1 LRAKPKNGG
10 LHVLKTVLR
19 VGFWVAGLLALA
31 GILLVTAEIA
41 VNPGTPGP
49 IYLALIN
56 LNLVLA
62 LCFVLFIGRRLILS
76 VIEQRSRFKASKLP
90 QRLVGIFSILAI
102 LPAIIVAIF
111 SVFMLNQGIEVWFSD
126 RVTRALEGSR
136 QVAQAYLAEHS
147 ERLKLDTEL
156 LASSQVVK
164 SSLFILNPSAFTP
177 WLDQSVQE
185 RVLDELMY
193 YSADG
198 VLLAQSGTMMSS
210 LNAETLMRILESPHT
225 SIVIPDYNAGQ
236 IVAGSKMASG
246 GWLIAVRW
254 LPPSVQARINETTS
268 AFQEY
273 FDLRKD
279 QDEVRTVFTLFM
291 LLLGLASLVGA
302 IWAGLRMARQITR
315 PVMELLTATQK
326 VSMGDLEVRLIPQ
339 DDDEIG
345 ILTQSFNRMTRQL
358 RQNRELLERKNHEL
372 DDRRRMVEGV
382 LTGVSSG
389 VVTLDDKGIVRL
401 ANKRARDE
409 LELKVGANIS
419 DSLPEVARALPDLLE
434 NKNTVWQ
441 QQIQSGPEEASVTLL
456 VRLVQLRRR
465 GSGQHAAVMTFD
477 NITELLAA
485 QRTAAWSDIARKLA
499 HEIKNPLTPIQLS
512 AERLN
517 RKYAKQI
524 EDDKELFGQLT
535 QTIVNQVENM
545 RQLLNEFSDFAR
557 MPAAEFAENNIVDI
571 LEEILVLQK
580 VGRSHINFDVRYSR
594 RELPLL
600 CDHNQLNRAFTNII
614 ENAVNA
620 IEEDANREEKGPG
633 EVKVVV
639 KMTQGAKLMVTVSDN
654 GRGLPEKME
663 LNQLFDPYVTTRQN
677 GTGLG
682 LAIVRRV
689 VDEHEGQIQLKRR
702 RGGGTVVEIVF
713 PLKRSQATKEA
724 A

>member
-1 LRAKPKNGG
+1 M
-10 LHVLKTVLR
+10 R
-19 VGFWVAGLLALA
+19 VGFWIAGFLALS

-41 VNPGTPGP
+41 VNPETPGP

-56 LNLVLA
+56 LNLILA
-62 LCFVLFIGRRLILS
+62 MGFVLFIGRRLVLS
-76 VIEQRSRFKASKLP
+76 VLEQRSRFRASRLP
-90 QRLVGIFSILAI
+90 QKLVGIFSILAI
-102 LPAIIVAIF
+102 LPAIVVAVF
-111 SVFMLNQGIEVWFSD
+111 SIFMLNQGIEVWFSD
-126 RVTRALEGSR
+126 KVTRALEGSR

-147 ERLKLDTEL
+147 ERLKLDTEI
-156 LASSQVVK
+156 LASSSVAR
-164 SSLFILNPSAFTP
+164 SPLFAINPTAFTP
-177 WLDQSVQE
+177 WFDQAAHD
-185 RVLDELMY
+185 RALDELAY
-193 YSADG
+193 YSAEG
-198 VLLAQSGTMMSS
+198 VLLAQSGNFSP
-210 LNAETLMRILESPHT
+210 AVGADTLIRILESHKT
-225 SIVIPDYNAGQ
+225 SLVIPDYTGGQ
-236 IVAGSKMASG
+236 IVAAATLPNG

-279 QDEVRTVFTLFM
+279 RDDVRKIFTLFLVLM
-291 LLLGLASLVGA
+291 GLASLVGA
-302 IWAGLRMARQITR
+302 IWAGLRLARQITR

-326 VSMGDLEVRLIPQ
+326 VSMGDLNVRLIPQ

-358 RQNRELLERKNHEL
+358 RQNRELLERKNNEL

-389 VVTLDDKGIVRL
+389 VVTLDDKGVVRL

-409 LELKVGANIS
+409 LDLKVGADIAE
-419 DSLPEVARALPDLLE
+419 SLPIVAKALQELLN
-434 NKNTVWQ
+434 NKDQLWQ
-441 QQIQSGPEEASVTLL
+441 QQVKAGPEEDPVTLL

-465 GSGQHAAVMTFD
+465 GSGQHAAVLTFD

-517 RKYAKQI
+517 RKYLKQI
-524 EDDKELFGQLT
+524 QDDKELFSQLT
-535 QTIVNQVENM
+535 QTIVNQVESM

-557 MPAAEFAENNIVDI
+557 MPSAEFAEHNVVDI
-571 LEEILVLQK
+571 LEGILVLQK

-594 RELPLL
+594 RELPML
-600 CDHNQLNRAFTNII
+600 CDANHLNRAFTNLI

-620 IEEDANREEKGPG
+620 IEEDPNRKEKGAG
-633 EVKVVV
+633 EIKVVV
-639 KMTQGAKLMVTVSDN
+639 KMTQGAKLMVTISDN

-663 LNQLFDPYVTTRQN
+663 INQLFDPYVTTRQN

-689 VDEHEGQIQLKRR
+689 IDEHEGQIQMKRR
-702 RGGGTVVEIVF
+702 RSGGTTIELLF
-713 PLKRSQATKEA
+713 PLKRTQAAKEA